1 LVSGFE
7 VTANRHFLDHGSE
20 PGGQQPENGL
30 ALAFGP
36 AQSLGVV
43 IKDGAGGA
51 TFETKARKPLSA
63 AAKRI
68 WRRAKSRFSSSS
80 REIVDGGV
88 QKPLE
93 FIG

>member
-1 LVSGFE
+1 MIFIRRVS
-7 VTANRHFLDHGSE
+7 DHVRKPLE
-20 PGGQQPENGL
+20 QQPENSL